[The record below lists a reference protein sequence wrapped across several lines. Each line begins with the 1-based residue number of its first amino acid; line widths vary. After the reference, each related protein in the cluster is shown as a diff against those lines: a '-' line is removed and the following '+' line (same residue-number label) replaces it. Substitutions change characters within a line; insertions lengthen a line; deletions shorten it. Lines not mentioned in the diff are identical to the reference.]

1 MSDPGTRAAAGDGNP
16 VAGVNAGG
24 RHGPTPAARLGGSV
38 PLQNM
43 PDYKGGPLDAERG
56 PGLGCFW
63 IQVVAL
69 VVLVVLTPVAVVNNW
84 PDWLNAALLI
94 ATLVLLLF
102 VGQTLIF
109 LLRLVAAE
117 SRGRRRPLSS
127 ATRTVGELEDAAGGG
142 ASDGTAGAPGTPDDE
157 TAGMPLSGTGGPAS

>member
-16 VAGVNAGG
+16 VAGGHAGG
-24 RHGPTPAARLGGSV
+24 RHGPTPAARLGGGV
-38 PLQNM
+38 PLESM

-69 VVLVVLTPVAVVNNW
+69 VVLVVLTPAAVVNNW

-94 ATLVLLLF
+94 ATLILLLF

-127 ATRTVGELEDAAGGG
+127 ATRTVGELEDTTGGG
-142 ASDGTAGAPGTPDDE
+142 ASDGATGTPDRPDDA
-157 TAGMPLSGTGGPAS
+157 TTGDRPPGGGGPAS